1 METPEPVDT
10 NTLIQQQACEQTC
23 LKAAARNAYGGQKQR
38 CIDDD
43 QITQYL
49 PMVHKIV
56 NRTVTYL
63 QPSLSRED
71 LVSAGTVGL
80 IKAARDYDPS
90 QEAEFKTYAYIRIR
104 GAVLDELK
112 SQSFVPSAVNKQIR
126 EAAKLRMDLTEERG
140 VAPSDEE
147 LADKLHVSVDK
158 LYKTFEKARAKQFVS
173 IDNTTEETSLLGSA
187 LLSADTPAPSDR
199 MEQAELVE
207 KLSEAIAELDQRQ
220 RQLIVLYYQQELTMK
235 QIAEVFEITE
245 ARVSQ
250 LHAKALFSLSVKLGQ
265 YSHGQ

>member
-1 METPEPVDT
+1 MHAETNILSRDQEV
-10 NTLIQQQACEQTC
+10 CEQRR
-23 LKAAARNAYGGQKQR
+23 LKAAARNAYSDQPSRG
-38 CIDDD
+38 IDDD

-63 QPSLSRED
+63 QPSLSMED

-90 QEAEFKTYAYIRIR
+90 REAEFKTYAYIRIR

-112 SQSFVPSAVNKQIR
+112 SQSFVPAAVNKQIR
-126 EAAKLRMDLTEERG
+126 DAAKARIDLTEENG
-140 VAPSDEE
+140 VVPTDEE
-147 LADKLHVSVDK
+147 LARKLNIPVDK
-158 LYKTFEKARAKQFVS
+158 LNKTFENARAKHFVS
-173 IDNTTEETSLLGSA
+173 IDSASEDMSLLGSA
-187 LLSADTPAPSDR
+187 LLADNAPGPSSR
-199 MEQAELVE
+199 MEKAELIGQ
-207 KLSEAIAELDQRQ
+207 LTEAITELDERQ
-220 RQLIVLYYQQELTMK
+220 RQLIVLYYQQGLTMK

-245 ARVSQ
+245 PRVSQ

-265 YSHGQ
+265 WKDGGQ